1 MPKQTRCPYCSTLMI
16 LNDSFRIGGEVVC
29 RHCRRTYV
37 TLEAPK
43 EPSTQTVDDYN
54 SSSPSPEF
62 IRNAD
67 KAKDETTGFTLA
79 GGPEEPLTKPSA
91 PVVPSAPA
99 KPAVPTPPELKQ
111 EISDHFFGMN
121 NPSRNAAGLKNPQKP
136 MPAQNSPRKETNTP
150 VSEKSA
156 VRPSNGE
163 STNLAKQEI
172 TASSPLT
179 EYRANV
185 PPLNETNKS
194 VSASRIQTISRLI
207 DSSRPAESSESVS
220 KIWTV
225 GQLLLGGKYEVVEIA
240 PGVPYA
246 EGGVG
251 IVHRVHH
258 REWDIDFTVKS
269 PKPDVS
275 LSESGK
281 ENFEQE
287 CQTWIEL
294 GLHTNIVTCYLVR
307 RIGGM
312 PRVFAEFVPDGTL
325 REWILDGR
333 LYEGGEDQALAR
345 ILDIAIQ
352 FAWGLDHAHRQG
364 LLHLDVKPGNV
375 MMSGSTA
382 KVTDFGLA
390 KVVRSFEEDGDGP
403 SASYC
408 EGMTPSYCSPE
419 QYDAFLLYQKDDK
432 KKENDAA
439 SSDAPADKITRQ
451 SDIWSWA
458 ISILAMF
465 HGRSPCKKGGQTA
478 AEVFDVFLKIPPSGG
493 RPAMP
498 PGLVEL
504 MRRCFERVPANRPSS
519 MGEVAARLI
528 EIYQETVGIPY
539 PRQEPKNTTFT
550 AESFCNR
557 AISMLDL
564 GKPVEAYKLIERAAS
579 MSFWHPQITFNKTL
593 MGWRYGLITDL
604 QALHQMEEL
613 TKYNGRDPFSFYAL
627 GLLQKERAN
636 PKGALIALEKAQE
649 IDPKR
654 PEFDK
659 AIQLCR
665 SSAVREAGCC
675 GRFVLHRPTGGESP
689 VVYTDTSNNFC
700 LMPIGDRNLTLLSI
714 ESGHSLFSFKQKEPQ
729 SSDDSLIALSDDY
742 RRELHR
748 EQDGTILL
756 KSADAPSVQGAPLPA
771 AQERLVPIPWGRKQ
785 DAFDR
790 ARKIRLSIRENVVDV
805 HHVASGKYILS
816 FIGHEHDITSLY
828 LSPDGKWAATG
839 SFDNSLRIWRVTTG
853 RCIRTFR
860 GLSGA
865 VDAVWMDER
874 HRCILSTV
882 NETSLQ
888 MWNID
893 LLCNRRDATRAPIL
907 ICVVSS
913 SEEVARRQS
922 ELDVQIRR
930 AKESAAAGDYRT
942 TVASLNSA
950 KMIEGWQTVRTELNL
965 PDLIGRHAEAIDIGD
980 VVSGASFQGH
990 DEPVSSVALSYDGRL
1005 ALSAGKDQI
1014 IRLWQFPQTR
1024 CLQELSGHYDW
1035 IRSIDMTADGR
1046 FAVSGSWDRTVRI
1059 WNLQTGTQVR
1069 AMGEQIRNVSQVRI
1083 APDNRSIIVATASG
1097 ELSIWDGSSGLKIR
1111 SWEAHDGAIHAI
1123 RVSRDGRYLL
1133 SGGDDLSMILWDLS
1147 TAKAVRTFRGFKNPI
1162 MSVDLSADLR
1172 LAVGGDD
1179 GADILLYDLTAEPNK
1194 PPRVFR
1200 GHLGNITSVLLMP
1213 DNRRI
1218 VSASKDR
1225 TIRFWDIDSNELIKT
1240 LEGNVASINDIAVD
1254 IGQSA
1259 LFAADEN
1266 AGLRLW
1272 NIFWD
1277 YDYPGRRRER
1287 GELTR
1292 MLHVISGH
1300 FLRMAD
1306 IMKNRHR
1313 PMEYYQKAPNAPKE
1327 CASIA
1332 GLSLDEKTVLRILT
1346 EMEYRGFGN
1355 IPKEEIFLALK
1366 RLLENWNGLLEV

>member
-1 MPKQTRCPYCSTLMI
+1 MSKQTQCPYCSTVMVLD
-16 LNDSFRIGGEVVC
+16 DSFRIGGEIVC
-29 RHCRRTYV
+29 RHCRRNYV
-37 TLEAPK
+37 TIETSKKAPTK
-43 EPSTQTVDDYN
+43 TDETPDA
-54 SSSPSPEF
+54 SSPVSADV
-62 IRNAD
+62 IRKTG
-67 KAKDETTGFTLA
+67 KAKDDTTGFTLA
-79 GGPEEPLTKPSA
+79 GGTADPIKKPTA
-91 PVVPSAPA
+91 PITPA
-99 KPAVPTPPELKQ
+99 RQTVPTPPDAKRDV
-111 EISDHFFGMN
+111 SDHFLGMN
-121 NPSRNAAGLKNPQKP
+121 NPPRNFAGLSSPPPPKPKPSDKGAVNPASKKSDSARQLG
-136 MPAQNSPRKETNTP
+136 ETTDQ
-150 VSEKSA
+150 
-156 VRPSNGE
+156 
-163 STNLAKQEI
+163 AKQEI
-172 TASSPLT
+172 TSSSPLSEPRPT
-179 EYRANV
+179 V
-185 PPLNETNKS
+185 PPLNESNRS
-194 VSASRIQTISRLI
+194 VSVSRIQTISRLI
-207 DSSRPAESSESVS
+207 DGNRPAEAVETVS

-258 REWDIDFTVKS
+258 REWDIDFAVKS

-333 LYEGGEDQALAR
+333 LYEGNEDQALAR

-390 KVVRSFEEDGDGP
+390 KVVRSFEEGEGP

-432 KKENDAA
+432 KRENAA
-439 SSDAPADKITRQ
+439 APDPPGDKITRQ

-458 ISILAMF
+458 ISVLAMF

-493 RPAMP
+493 RPKMP
-498 PGLVEL
+498 PGLVQL
-504 MRRCFERVPANRPSS
+504 LRHCFQRTPADRPAS
-519 MGEVAARLI
+519 MNEVAVRLI
-528 EIYQETVGIPY
+528 EIYQEAVGIPY

-557 AISMLDL
+557 SISMLDL

-593 MGWRYGLITDL
+593 MAWRYGLITDL
-604 QALHQMEEL
+604 MALHQMEEL

-649 IDPKR
+649 LDSKR

-659 AIQLCR
+659 AIQICR
-665 SSAVREAGCC
+665 SSVAREAGCC
-675 GRFVLHRPTGGESP
+675 GRFVLHKLSNGSLP
-689 VVYTDTSNNFC
+689 VIYTDTSNNFC
-700 LMPIGDRNLTLLSI
+700 LMPGGDHNLTLLSI
-714 ESGHSLFSFKQKEPQ
+714 ESCHSLFSFKQKEPQ
-729 SSDDSLIALSDDY
+729 SPSDTLIALSDDY

-756 KSADAPSVQGAPLPA
+756 KSADASSVQGAPLPA
-771 AQERLVPIPWGRKQ
+771 AQERLRPIPWGRKQ

-790 ARKIRLSIRENVVDV
+790 ARKIRLSIRDNVVDV
-805 HHVASGKYILS
+805 HHVESGKYILS

-828 LSPDGKWAATG
+828 LAPDGKWAVTG
-839 SFDNSLRIWRVTTG
+839 SFDNSLRVWRTTTG

-874 HRCILSTV
+874 HRCVLSTV

-893 LLCNRRDATRAPIL
+893 LLCNHRELSRAPIL

-930 AKESAAAGDYRT
+930 AKESASAGDNRT
-942 TVASLNSA
+942 TVASLKAA

-965 PDLIGRHAEAIDIGD
+965 PEMIGRHAEATEIADI
-980 VVSGASFQGH
+980 VSGASFQGH
-990 DEPVSSVALSYDGRL
+990 DEPVTSVAISYDGHL

-1059 WNLQTGTQVR
+1059 WNLQNGTQVR
-1069 AMGEQIRNVSQVRI
+1069 AMSEQIRNISQVRI

-1111 SWEAHDGAIHAI
+1111 SWEAHNGPIHAI

-1133 SGGDDLSMILWDLS
+1133 TGGEDLSMILWDLS
-1147 TAKAVRTFRGFKNPI
+1147 TAQAVRTFRGFKNPI

-1179 GADILLYDLTAEPNK
+1179 GADILLYELTAGQDK
-1194 PPRVFR
+1194 PPCVFR

-1225 TIRFWDIDSNELIKT
+1225 TIRFWDIDSVELIKT
-1240 LEGNVASINDIAVD
+1240 LEGNAASINDIAID

-1277 YDYPGRRRER
+1277 YDYPGRRHERE
-1287 GELTR
+1287 ELIR
-1292 MLHVISGH
+1292 MLHVITGH
-1300 FLRMAD
+1300 FLRMVD
-1306 IMKNRHR
+1306 IMKHRRR
-1313 PMEYYQKAPNAPKE
+1313 PMEYYQKRPNTPNE

-1332 GLSLDEKTVLRILT
+1332 ELSLDEKNVLRILT

-1355 IPKEEIFLALK
+1355 ISKEEIFLALK